1 MKVELKGDTPEKKF
15 KHLERIIE
23 RMSRRLQKTVIGL
36 VPVSPIF
43 GYLDNLSNGCEVA
56 RMIFP
61 AEGIIT
67 KVASRVSACGKNAR
81 IHINI
86 LSRDNQEQGATFPL
100 KAKVF
105 VQDIDFPI
113 KAGDALS
120 LWISDEEDE
129 NSAKGTAGIWIGFLY
144 QVGMRD
150 LAKTKIAI
158 EQFEQLTGDFD
169 ASDEEGS

>member
-36 VPVSPIF
+36 LPASPVF
-43 GYLDNLSNGCEVA
+43 GFCTDPMSSSIMRA
-56 RMIFP
+56 IFP
-61 AEGIIT
+61 SDGLIT
-67 KVASRVSACGKNAR
+67 KIAVYFGRRAKESPEIEIIVEEMGSSGREVHVIQVPKKGIVAEVNY
-81 IHINI
+81 
-86 LSRDNQEQGATFPL
+86 
-100 KAKVF
+100 
-105 VQDIDFPI
+105 PI
-113 KAGDALS
+113 KAGTRVQANVVNPT
-120 LWISDEEDE
+120 EEVGDV
-129 NSAKGTAGIWIGFLY
+129 WVGFLY
-144 QVGMRD
+144 QVGIQD